1 MLEKLGCAVA
11 ALCVAAPAAAQ
22 ETGPT
27 EIVITGRGLD
37 VPPGDAAYDVVTI
50 DRARLADTASN
61 RIEDVLADVAGLAQ
75 FRRSTSTSAHPTS
88 QGITLRGL
96 GGNASSRALLL
107 LDGVPQTDP
116 FGGWVPFPAYM
127 PGRLAGIRVTRG
139 GGSGFA
145 GPGAL
150 AGTVEL
156 ESGSPAELGRL
167 NVGAF
172 YGSRDS
178 VDASAVAAVPVNG
191 GFFTVA
197 GQYGRSDGFVPIVN
211 PGRVDRAAPYKQA
224 SVAVRG
230 VADLGSGTELQT
242 NVSGFTD
249 QRDRG
254 TAFTDVR
261 SKGADASVRLV
272 RRGNGQKGEWG
283 WSALAYLQV
292 RQFDSGFASVSAARD
307 TVSPVVQ
314 QEVPA
319 TGIGGRIEVA
329 PPVGGG
335 VTLRLG
341 GDLRRVSGETREL
354 YTFVGTNPTRRRAAG
369 GASLTAGAFANASY
383 AGGGWTLDAGARLDH
398 WTIYDGSLFEVPLAA
413 GPVLTDVRYGN
424 RHGWEPT
431 GRLGA
436 AYALGPVTL
445 RAAGYRGWRL
455 PTLNELYRPFRAG
468 ADATAAN
475 AGLDPERL
483 WGGEVGID
491 LRPVPDLVV
500 RATGYWNRLDGAIA
514 NVTLARG
521 PGTFPGVGFV
531 SAAGAYRQR
540 QNLDAVEARGLEL
553 DAQWTLGAWSLAG
566 SWAYADARVHA
577 SGAAATLDRLRPAQT
592 PRFQGSATLAWRA
605 ALANA
610 SVTARYAGARFE
622 DDQNSARLDPAWTV
636 DATLGVPVTKRLR
649 VEGRAENLFDA
660 EVQAGISGGGVIE
673 RATPRTLW
681 IGLRY
686 AMR

>member
-1 MLEKLGCAVA
+1 M
-11 ALCVAAPAAAQ
+11 
-22 ETGPT
+22 
-27 EIVITGRGLD
+27 
-37 VPPGDAAYDVVTI
+37 
-50 DRARLADTASN
+50 
-61 RIEDVLADVAGLAQ
+61 
-75 FRRSTSTSAHPTS
+75 
-88 QGITLRGL
+88 
-96 GGNASSRALLL
+96 
-107 LDGVPQTDP
+107 
-116 FGGWVPFPAYM
+116 PFPAYM
-127 PGRLAGIRVTRG
+127 PGRLAGVRVTRG

-156 ESGSPAELGRL
+156 ESGGPAELGRL
-167 NVGAF
+167 NLAAF

-178 VDASAVAAVPVNG
+178 VDANAVAAVPVSG

-197 GQYGRSDGFVPIVN
+197 GQYGRSDGFVPIAN
-211 PGRVDRAAPYKQA
+211 PGRVDRAAPYEQA
-224 SVAVRG
+224 SLAVRG
-230 VADLGSGTELQT
+230 VADIGNGTELQA
-242 NVSGFTD
+242 NLSGFTD

-254 TAFTDVR
+254 TDFTDVL

-283 WSALAYLQV
+283 WSVLAYLQA

-307 TVSPVVQ
+307 SVNPVVLQ
-314 QEVPA
+314 HIPA

-341 GDLRRVSGETREL
+341 GDIRRVSGETRER
-354 YTFVGTNPTRRRAAG
+354 YSFVGTDPTRRRVAG
-369 GASLTAGAFANASY
+369 GASLTAGGFANASY
-383 AGGGWTLDAGARLDH
+383 GGGGWTLDAGGRLDH
-398 WTIYDGSLFEVPLAA
+398 WTIYDGRLYEAPLAP
-413 GPVLTDVRYGN
+413 GPVLTDTRYGN

-455 PTLNELYRPFRAG
+455 PALNELYRPFRAG

-475 AGLDPERL
+475 PDLDPERL
-483 WGGEVGID
+483 WGAELGVD
-491 LRPVPDLVV
+491 LRPLPDVTV

-540 QNLDAVEARGLEL
+540 QNLDAVEARGVEI
-553 DAQWTLGAWSLAG
+553 DARWALGAWSIAG
-566 SWAYADARVHA
+566 SWAYADPRVHA
-577 SGAAATLDRLRPAQT
+577 SGAAALLDGLRPAQT
-592 PRFQGSATLAWRA
+592 PRIQGSATLAWRGA
-605 ALANA
+605 PASA

-622 DDQNSARLDPAWTV
+622 DDQNSARLDPAVTV
-636 DATLGVPVTKRLR
+636 DATLGVPLTESLR

-660 EVQAGISGGGVIE
+660 EVQAGISGSDVIE